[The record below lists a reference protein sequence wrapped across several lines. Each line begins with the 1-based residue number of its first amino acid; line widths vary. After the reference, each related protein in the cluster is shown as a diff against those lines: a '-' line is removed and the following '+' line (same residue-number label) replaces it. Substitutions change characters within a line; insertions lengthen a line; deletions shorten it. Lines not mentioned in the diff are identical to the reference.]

1 MEESSITRQ
10 DAIENKLDKIKN
22 LLREIISVSFSGVV
36 EELQL
41 E

>member
-36 EELQL
+36 EEL
-41 E
+41 